1 MSVDVIALLPDHPP
15 SMIRWR
21 KQNWQIYQATG
32 PERIGPSWWLQ
43 STQTIKY
50 SNNGKYS
57 DKTRDYYWLETQS
70 GERLWVYREGLTE
83 RGESVEWF
91 LHGFFA

>member
-1 MSVDVIALLPDHPP
+1 MPVDVIALLPDHPP

-21 KQNWQIYQATG
+21 KQNWQIYQAIG

-43 STQTIKY
+43 STQTNKY
-50 SNNGKYS
+50 ANNSKYS